1 MFVFLLMLPLLRR
14 PLVLNTLQ
22 PLSYHRDRRREEE
35 LQRRREEKRRREDEV
50 KGRPK
55 GVWKGSEEPEDMMC
69 KTLGFTMVLP
79 WCYPCVCW

>member
-1 MFVFLLMLPLLRR
+1 M
-14 PLVLNTLQ
+14 LNTLQ

-69 KTLGFTMVLP
+69 KTLGILGFYHGFTMVLP
-79 WCYPCVCW
+79 ICMLVISEFYS